1 MDMED
6 GQRGFTLIE
15 LLVVISIIGVLSTV
29 AMTSLNGVKKKT
41 RDTERKAELMQIKKA
56 LESYYVEHGQYV
68 SEGTV
73 DSSIGTCTT
82 APCLETDWN
91 YTNASIIGL
100 VLRNHGYFQN
110 LPLDPINSTAYYYQY
125 EPDCN
130 QGVCATPTNRGCCRY
145 ILTARMETQGIY
157 TLNSDNN

>member
-1 MDMED
+1 MKISQE
-6 GQRGFTLIE
+6 GFTLIE
-15 LLVVISIIGVLSTV
+15 LLVVISIIGILSTI
-29 AMTSLNGVKKKT
+29 AMTSLNSAKKKT

-73 DSSIGTCTT
+73 DSSIGTCAT
-82 APCLETDWN
+82 APCAGTDWD

-100 VLRNHGYFQN
+100 VLRNHEYFQN
-110 LPLDPINSTAYYYQY
+110 LPLDPLNGTTYYYQY

-130 QGVCATPTNRGCCRY
+130 QGVCAAPTNRGCCRY
-145 ILTARMETQGIY
+145 TLTARMEAQGTY